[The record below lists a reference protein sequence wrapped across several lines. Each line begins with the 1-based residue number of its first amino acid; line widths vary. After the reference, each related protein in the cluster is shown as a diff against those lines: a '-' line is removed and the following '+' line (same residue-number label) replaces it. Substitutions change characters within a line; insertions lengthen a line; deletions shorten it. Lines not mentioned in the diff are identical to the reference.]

1 MEFRRQG
8 NICMG
13 KIEYQFFFF
22 PRKKGTSVV
31 SIFRTCAVLL
41 SFVDDGVWVV
51 VRSVQIYDLVTK
63 QRYDSAYDSVVN
75 DQVKTGLSESEELN

>member
-1 MEFRRQG
+1 M
-8 NICMG
+8 
-13 KIEYQFFFF
+13 
-22 PRKKGTSVV
+22 
-31 SIFRTCAVLL
+31 AVLL

-75 DQVKTGLSESEELN
+75 DQVKTGSSESEELN

>member
-8 NICMG
+8 SINMG

-22 PRKKGTSVV
+22 HGKGNLFVP
-31 SIFRTCAVLL
+31 IFRTCAVLL

-75 DQVKTGLSESEELN
+75 DQVKTGSSESEELN